1 MAIVVSAP
9 PSDPADLDVLV
20 AGLAV
25 GNEAA
30 AHSRSILSQH
40 RVLALL
46 NATPTPNPWSSLLSK
61 RSVALLQISVEDKRT
76 EELYPHFEE
85 CCNFIGRHRTRAL
98 REAARRLPGESAPC
112 VLVHCQQG
120 ISRSVTLVLAYL
132 MRRCAAGLGEKRP
145 SAVLGI
151 LGHWMLLRGSILRVA
166 SWRHKA
172 HAAVCACQD
181 GKRRLK
187 QCGVTHT

>member
-98 REAARRLPGESAPC
+98 RARRDSARKGRLLCLVFLGTGCCC
-112 VLVHCQQG
+112 VAVFCAWRLG
-120 ISRSVTLVLAYL
+120 AT
-132 MRRCAAGLGEKRP
+132 RRMPLFVRAKMER
-145 SAVLGI
+145 
-151 LGHWMLLRGSILRVA
+151 
-166 SWRHKA
+166 
-172 HAAVCACQD
+172 D
-181 GKRRLK
+181 D
-187 QCGVTHT
+187 